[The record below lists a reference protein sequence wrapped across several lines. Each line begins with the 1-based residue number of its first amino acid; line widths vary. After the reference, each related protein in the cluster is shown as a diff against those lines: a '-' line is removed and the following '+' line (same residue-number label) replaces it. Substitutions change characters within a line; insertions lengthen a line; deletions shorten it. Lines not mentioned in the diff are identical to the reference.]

1 MTEGRV
7 LHKQI
12 EGGQSRSPHFCERV
26 TEQKWPTRVKAF
38 TVEERSWKVA
48 RRAQVQGEVWL
59 SCPVFFFLG
68 QFYFFTFFL
77 FFHLFL
83 LVGG

>member
-1 MTEGRV
+1 MANESEGFHSRGKK
-7 LHKQI
+7 L
-12 EGGQSRSPHFCERV
+12 EGCKKGPGPGRGLVILPS
-26 TEQKWPTRVKAF
+26 
-38 TVEERSWKVA
+38 
-48 RRAQVQGEVWL
+48 
-59 SCPVFFFLG
+59 FFFLG